1 MRPNLHVLLH
11 TRVTRL
17 FETLSSPKL
26 SKPLIRTVEFA
37 NENTREPSINL
48 TASRE
53 VILSAGTVGTPH
65 ILLNSGIG
73 NAGDLT
79 ALGIHPIVNLPD
91 VGKNLS
97 DQVALSSSWFVNSN
111 DTLDNITTNTTVRA
125 ELLKEWKQHK
135 SGPFVAGQSTHVGWL
150 RLPPNSSI
158 FDVTDD
164 PSSGENSPHYEL
176 FFVDGAF
183 GVAPSAGHFMS
194 VGMTVVSPASRGTI
208 YLNSSDPFDPPRID
222 PRYLTSEFDIF
233 VLREAIQSARRFLAA
248 PAWNDYVIGPAG
260 EIANATTDELLDKF
274 IRQNAGSPAHPVGTA
289 AMSAKNATFGVV
301 DPDLQAKGIMGL
313 RIVDASVMPF
323 VTAGHTQAP
332 VYIIA
337 ERAADLIKEKW
348 NLQ

>member
-11 TRVTRL
+11 NRVTRL
-17 FETLSSPKL
+17 LETPSSTKL
-26 SKPLIRTVEFA
+26 ATPLIRTVEFA
-37 NENTREPSINL
+37 DENTR
-48 TASRE
+48 
-53 VILSAGTVGTPH
+53 GD
-65 ILLNSGIG
+65 
-73 NAGDLT
+73 AGDLT
-79 ALGIHPIVNLPD
+79 ALGINPIVNLPD

-97 DQVALSSSWFVNSN
+97 DQAALVISWSVNSN
-111 DTLDNITTNTTVRA
+111 DTLDNVNNNATLRA
-125 ELLKEWKQHK
+125 ELLEEWKEDK
-135 SGPFVAGQSTHVGWL
+135 SGPFVGSGSTHVAWL
-150 RLPPNSSI
+150 RVPPNSSI
-158 FDVTDD
+158 FDVTGD

-176 FFVDGAF
+176 FTVDGGF
-183 GVAPSAGHFMS
+183 GAPTGTGHFIS
-194 VGMTVVSPASRGTI
+194 IGIIVVSPASRGTI
-208 YLNSSDPFDPPRID
+208 SLHSSDPFDPPIID

-233 VLREAIQSARRFLAA
+233 AMREAVQSARRFIAA
-248 PAWNDYVIGPAG
+248 PAWNDYVIGPVGA
-260 EIANATTDELLDKF
+260 IANATTDELLDIF

-323 VTAGHTQAP
+323 ITAGHTQAP